1 MNDVYAILHTK
12 KVADRVKKKGSLNYI
27 SWADCWAMI
36 KESFPD
42 AAFEKHL
49 FELDGRQQPYMIDSN
64 GYAYVMVSVE
74 IKGVK
79 YTEILPVLD
88 HRNKAVQNPG
98 SDQVNKSLQRCLV
111 KACAMHGLGIS
122 LYQGEDLPDDKSAAA
137 ELTAA
142 IKGGKPPA
150 DDIDEFF

>member
-1 MNDVYAILHTK
+1 MNDVYAILNTK
-12 KVADRVKKKGSLNYI
+12 KVADKIKKKNQLSYI
-27 SWADCWAMI
+27 SWANCWAMI

-137 ELTAA
+137 QLTAA
-142 IKGGKPPA
+142 VKGEKAPA

>member
-1 MNDVYAILHTK
+1 
-12 KVADRVKKKGSLNYI
+12 
-27 SWADCWAMI
+27 
-36 KESFPD
+36 
-42 AAFEKHL
+42 
-49 FELDGRQQPYMIDSN
+49 MIDSN

-137 ELTAA
+137 ELTAV
-142 IKGGKPPA
+142 IKGEKAPA

>member
-12 KVADRVKKKGSLNYI
+12 KVADKVKKKGSLSYI
-27 SWADCWAMI
+27 SWANCWAMV

-42 AAFEKHL
+42 ATFEKHL
-49 FELDGRQQPYMIDSN
+49 FELEGRQQPYMIDSA
-64 GYAYVMVSVE
+64 GYAFVMVSVT
-74 IKGVK
+74 IKQQK
-79 YTEILPVLD
+79 HTEILPVLD

-122 LYQGEDLPDDKSAAA
+122 LYQGEDLPDDRSAADQ
-137 ELTAA
+137 LTAA
-142 IKGGKPPA
+142 IKGESQAA
-150 DDIDEFF
+150 DDVDEFF